1 MAINPIQININ
12 NTKSVSFKKKEYKSY
27 LQAEGAV
34 DTTNNVKPLPGKGH
48 LIHDGISNKVKYF
61 FKDIAYDF
69 KSIKNAFNGTA
80 NDHQSGRLNDVG
92 LKLSGIGI
100 ATYLASKTTDP
111 RARLMEY
118 VGLGAFLAA
127 MDLYPKLAINKP
139 AELIHGF
146 EIDKQFIDDQG
157 RKKSVYQDSNYIPY
171 DLYRGEAKG
180 ESLEEIG
187 DNMGIPKNIVNR
199 NDLTREQTRKI
210 ATQSNT
216 LWMLTACATPAMTAL
231 ICRGLEEPLGY
242 GIQQVRN
249 AKHNNRI
256 SKMLQKTTNM
266 TTDVNSIKT
275 NGLSH
280 TVENL
285 ISKYKGE
292 ELPQEVFEKISNLIT
307 KDIDANTS
315 EGIKEDL
322 ARILRSGKNGAD
334 SYVVNASSADNI
346 VEAVKKLVPK
356 NNSDSVKNALIPT
369 KAEIETILEKYAPK
383 SELEKG
389 ATLTKENISEF
400 RTELS
405 KLIESKTKSL
415 SDVPADYLKNRS
427 NSIVEG
433 AANVLQ
439 TKKSNFVSENVLK
452 DVVNFAKVI
461 GDFKNNDKLLDSTKS
476 FKFEFAPQT
485 VIARSYNKFQ
495 DTLLKELKIS
505 YKDLKL
511 MEESEKATAEIF
523 DKKLTELCKDEA
535 RYNKTV
541 KKLGKII
548 SDMEIQLDGKNAD
561 SSHIKD
567 LITAIENNYN
577 KTAQRLA
584 ELDSNKFKNTI
595 DKLVKEDPKTLSNTV
610 TSKTDLREF
619 LDGIRVDKYADINN
633 IKYWSEE
640 FGHKG
645 RIDYAKHNAKG
656 IGSSKN
662 FVIDRIVDRYSG
674 AKNSFYRTLHLF
686 DVYKRAANP
695 ADFSANPEYANE
707 LINKGKATLMT
718 ANSSEHTLKLNT
730 INGANFYKDL
740 FNTIWKPE
748 DYTNSGIKSKGFV
761 TDTTKAALKDVNEAA
776 SGNVL
781 DRFQQY
787 IMRFKHIVGNNDI
800 DFTKPEHKLDT
811 SVLNKY
817 EKSAKTRLSIFNL
830 VGQNPAEMLR
840 NSAKNKYAS
849 TKWLRIMSVIT
860 AGIFSTAILAQFG
873 FGKIRNPQNIK
884 KQVNDEVK

>member
-1 MAINPIQININ
+1 MAINPMQINFN
-12 NTKSVSFKKKEYKSY
+12 NTKSVSFQKKEYKSY

-48 LIHDGISNKVKYF
+48 LIHDGFSNKVKYF

-187 DNMGIPKNIVNR
+187 DNMGIPRNIVNR
-199 NDLTREQTRKI
+199 NDLTKEQTRKV

-242 GIQQVRN
+242 GIQQIRN

-266 TTDVNSIKT
+266 TTDISSIKP

-292 ELPQEVFEKISNLIT
+292 ELPKEVFEKITNLIT
-307 KDIDANTS
+307 KNLDANTS
-315 EGIKEDL
+315 EGIREDL
-322 ARILRSGKNGAD
+322 ARLLKSGKNGSD
-334 SYVVNASSADNI
+334 SFVINSNSVDNI
-346 VEAVKKLVPK
+346 IDSIKKSIPK
-356 NNSDSVKNALIPT
+356 NNNETLKSALTPS
-369 KAEIETILEKYAPK
+369 KAEIESILEKYVSK

-389 ATLTKENISEF
+389 ATLTKTNIESF

-405 KLIESKTKSL
+405 KLIESKTKNL
-415 SDVPADYLKNRS
+415 SDIPADYIKNRS
-427 NSIVEG
+427 NSIIEN
-433 AANVLQ
+433 ATKVLVSE
-439 TKKSNFVSENVLK
+439 KSNFVSENALK
-452 DVVNFAKVI
+452 DIVNFAKVI
-461 GDFKNNDKLLDSTKS
+461 GEFKNNDLLLDSTKS

-535 RYNKTV
+535 RYNKTI
-541 KKLGKII
+541 KRLGKII
-548 SDMEIQLDGKNAD
+548 SDMEIQLDGKKEDA
-561 SSHIKD
+561 SHIKD
-567 LITAIENNYN
+567 LITSIENNYN

-584 ELDSNKFKNTI
+584 ALDSNKFKNTI
-595 DKLVKEDPKTLSNTV
+595 DRLVKEDPTTLSNTV
-610 TSKTDLREF
+610 SSKTDLREF
-619 LDGIRVDKYADINN
+619 LDGIRIDKYADIN
-633 IKYWSEE
+633 YWSKE
-640 FGHKG
+640 FGNKG
-645 RIDYAKHNAKG
+645 RIDYAKYK
-656 IGSSKN
+656 I
-662 FVIDRIVDRYSG
+662 
-674 AKNSFYRTLHLF
+674 KNS
-686 DVYKRAANP
+686 
-695 ADFSANPEYANE
+695 
-707 LINKGKATLMT
+707 NKAM
-718 ANSSEHTLKLNT
+718 
-730 INGANFYKDL
+730 
-740 FNTIWKPE
+740 
-748 DYTNSGIKSKGFV
+748 
-761 TDTTKAALKDVNEAA
+761 
-776 SGNVL
+776 
-781 DRFQQY
+781 
-787 IMRFKHIVGNNDI
+787 
-800 DFTKPEHKLDT
+800 
-811 SVLNKY
+811 
-817 EKSAKTRLSIFNL
+817 
-830 VGQNPAEMLR
+830 
-840 NSAKNKYAS
+840 
-849 TKWLRIMSVIT
+849 
-860 AGIFSTAILAQFG
+860 
-873 FGKIRNPQNIK
+873 
-884 KQVNDEVK
+884 